1 MVDVVVDAKPLAKL
15 PADPSTVPDSVKKR
29 ADAVAAFYDKDG
41 KRPHDV
47 EANPEQPTVIQVSEP
62 IPAPPPPMASQ
73 LEAPTPP
80 RAPPAAPPA
89 HPVSAAQAPQTAQ
102 PPSADQED
110 DSPEGWKRR
119 FLRMQGQYT
128 ASQKTIGEMQEQ
140 MTQLGQELLRTQR
153 YSAPP
158 VPEQPPPPSAP
169 VTYLT
174 EQDVQTYGTELIDLT
189 QRAAVQALAPQ
200 LQQIQE
206 DNARLRQ
213 RLAQEARRNLD
224 QRVAVLVPNYR
235 EIDRNPRWHQWLL
248 GVDILAGRVRQ
259 TLLNEAISAADA
271 PRVSSFF
278 KGFLNEEAATG
289 HSAPAPSSFQAAA
302 PKEPALNLA
311 SLAAPG
317 RARPANGGDP
327 NLPTEKPIY
336 TRAQISQLYNMER
349 RGAYMGREAEWARQ
363 EADIFAAQREGR
375 VRN

>member
-62 IPAPPPPMASQ
+62 IPAPPPPTVSQ
-73 LEAPTPP
+73 PEAPAPP

-89 HPVSAAQAPQTAQ
+89 HPVSAAQAPRMAQ
-102 PPSADQED
+102 SPPADQD
-110 DSPEGWKRR
+110 PVTPEGWKDR
-119 FLRMQGQYT
+119 FFAMQGRYN

-140 MTQLGQELLRTQR
+140 MTQLGQELLHAQR
-153 YSAPP
+153 YSAPSS
-158 VPEQPPPPSAP
+158 PEQPPLPPAP

-206 DNARLRQ
+206 DNTRLRQ

-224 QRVAVLVPNYR
+224 QRVASLVPNYR

-248 GVDILAGRVRQ
+248 GVDILSGRVRQ

-278 KGFLNEEAATG
+278 RGFLQEEVATG
-289 HSAPAPSSFQAAA
+289 QTEPVPIARQAAPPRA
-302 PKEPALNLA
+302 AAVDLA

-317 RARPANGGDP
+317 RARPANGGDLGLSP
-327 NLPTEKPIY
+327 EKPIY

>member
-1 MVDVVVDAKPLAKL
+1 MVDVIIDAKPLAKL

-29 ADAVAAFYDKDG
+29 ADAVTAFYNKDG
-41 KRPHDV
+41 QRPHDLSTD
-47 EANPEQPTVIQVSEP
+47 PQQPTIFHASE
-62 IPAPPPPMASQ
+62 IMTAPPPPMASQ
-73 LEAPTPP
+73 PEAPAPP
-80 RAPPAAPPA
+80 RAPSAAPPA
-89 HPVSAAQAPQTAQ
+89 HPVSAAQAPRTAQ
-102 PPSADQED
+102 PPPAEQED

-158 VPEQPPPPSAP
+158 PSEQPSPPPAP

-213 RLAQEARRNLD
+213 RLAQEARRSLD
-224 QRVAVLVPNYR
+224 QRVASLVPNYR

-248 GVDILAGRVRQ
+248 GVDILSSRVRQ

-278 KGFLNEEAATG
+278 RGFLNEEAATG
-289 HSAPAPSSFQAAA
+289 HSAPAPPSFQAAA
-302 PKEPALNLA
+302 PKEPALNLV

-327 NLPTEKPIY
+327 NLPTEKPVY
-336 TRAQISQLYNMER
+336 TRAQISQLYDMER
-349 RGAYMGREAEWARQ
+349 RGAYRGREAEWARK